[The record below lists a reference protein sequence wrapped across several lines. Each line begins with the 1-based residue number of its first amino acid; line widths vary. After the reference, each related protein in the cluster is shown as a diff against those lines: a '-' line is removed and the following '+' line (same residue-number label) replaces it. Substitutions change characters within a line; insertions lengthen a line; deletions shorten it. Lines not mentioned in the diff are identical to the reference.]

1 MAQRINRAKQRIKT
15 SGIPFR
21 PPTAAEH
28 TDRLNVVL
36 EVLYLIFNEGGLLRG
51 RRPPAAPGIRLDPP
65 RRARAR
71 YLRVLQDAHKERPG
85 ERRER
90 AQTGSAR
97 AGRRR
102 RLACPALRRLGRD
115 ESLRHRRRARSNR
128 TGRPRPPV
136 DRRRQTRITL
146 RWENSSPTC
155 PISVTTG
162 PTCAP
167 LATQRIDPLDELGIV
182 PVDPLPYFG
191 WGDLPDQYGRR
202 WDADDGESPEPKR
215 PARILADLPPIL
227 PWRGP
232 RRDRR

>member
-1 MAQRINRAKQRIKT
+1 
-15 SGIPFR
+15 
-21 PPTAAEH
+21 
-28 TDRLNVVL
+28 
-36 EVLYLIFNEGGLLRG
+36 
-51 RRPPAAPGIRLDPP
+51 
-65 RRARAR
+65 
-71 YLRVLQDAHKERPG
+71 
-85 ERRER
+85 
-90 AQTGSAR
+90 
-97 AGRRR
+97 
-102 RLACPALRRLGRD
+102 
-115 ESLRHRRRARSNR
+115 
-128 TGRPRPPV
+128 V